1 MSDYIQNL
9 NSLASVTS
17 LSQLRLDGEGQLE
30 KRNALST
37 LGHRIA
43 DAFRSLSAEGRT
55 AIAARPFASKFT
67 NIFF

>member
-17 LSQLRLDGEGQLE
+17 LSQLKLDGEGQLE
-30 KRNALST
+30 KRSALDT

-55 AIAARPFASKFT
+55 AITARNVELFSAMQ
-67 NIFF
+67 